1 MGGEVPGAT
10 EKRDLSIPDGFV
22 RAPDPWPMTG
32 SGEVAVVVPLVSA
45 DLTADEE
52 LSVASLRHH
61 AAGIPAY
68 LVVPDDLV
76 LRFDHAGFA
85 VVRVP
90 RAAMASIAAYNRMM
104 LTPWFYRLFAGYR
117 HILLY
122 QLDCLMLRD
131 DLAVWCELDWSYIG
145 APWFG
150 KRAPD
155 DLKSVGNGGFSLRR
169 IDHMLAVLESDRFSP
184 WLRVAQQW
192 RHFSSFKHLKLL
204 AGGLMKARKTRDGS
218 PLAQRFAG
226 CFQRPEDEFWSQYAP
241 FFLDRYRLPTPR
253 LALGF
258 AFEAR
263 PRTAFE
269 MTGGSL
275 PFGCHAWSRMDRQF
289 WLERI
294 AGMEEQGEALKV
306 EAPEREAALSR

>member
-1 MGGEVPGAT
+1 MDRGVPGAT

-22 RAPDPWPMTG
+22 GAPDPWPSTG
-32 SGEVAVVVPLVSA
+32 GGEIAVVVPLISA
-45 DLTADEE
+45 GLTADEE
-52 LSVASLRHH
+52 LSVASLRRH
-61 AAGIPAY
+61 AVGIPVF

-76 LRFDHAGFA
+76 LKFDHVGFA

-104 LTPWFYRLFAGYR
+104 LTPWFYQLFAGYR

-122 QLDCLMLRD
+122 QLDCLMLRSD
-131 DLAVWCELDWSYIG
+131 IATWCKAELSYVG

-155 DLKSVGNGGFSLRR
+155 DLKAVGNGGFSLRR

-184 WLRVAQQW
+184 WPRVAQQR

-204 AGGLMKARKTRDGS
+204 VGGLMKARKTHDGS

-241 FFLDRYRLPTPR
+241 FFLECYRLPTPR
-253 LALGF
+253 RALSF

-263 PRTAFE
+263 PRTAYE
-269 MTGGSL
+269 MTDGSL
-275 PFGCHAWSRMDRQF
+275 PVGCHAWSRMDRQF
-289 WLERI
+289 WLEKT
-294 AGMEEQGEALKV
+294 GDMEERDASPKI
-306 EAPEREAALSR
+306 EAPEREPALS

>member
-1 MGGEVPGAT
+1 MDRGVRGAT

-22 RAPDPWPMTG
+22 GAPDPWPTTG
-32 SGEVAVVVPLVSA
+32 GEVAVVVPLISA

-52 LSVASLRHH
+52 LSVASLRRH
-61 AAGIPAY
+61 AIGIPVY
-68 LVVPDDLV
+68 LVIPDDLV
-76 LRFDHAGFA
+76 LKFDHAGFE

-90 RAAMASIAAYNRMM
+90 QAAMASIAAYNRMM
-104 LTPWFYRLFAGYR
+104 LTPWFYRLFAGYH

-122 QLDCLMLRD
+122 QLDCLMLRSD
-131 DLAVWCELDWSYIG
+131 IATWCKVDWSYVG

-155 DLKSVGNGGFSLRR
+155 DLKAVGNGGFSLRR

-184 WLRVAQQW
+184 WPRVAQQR

-204 AGGLMKARKTRDGS
+204 VSGLMKARKMRDGI
-218 PLAQRFAG
+218 PLAPRFAE

-241 FFLDRYRLPTPR
+241 FFLDRYRLPAPR

-289 WLERI
+289 WLEMI
-294 AGMEEQGEALKV
+294 VGMEEQGEALKID
-306 EAPEREAALSR
+306 APEREPALSG